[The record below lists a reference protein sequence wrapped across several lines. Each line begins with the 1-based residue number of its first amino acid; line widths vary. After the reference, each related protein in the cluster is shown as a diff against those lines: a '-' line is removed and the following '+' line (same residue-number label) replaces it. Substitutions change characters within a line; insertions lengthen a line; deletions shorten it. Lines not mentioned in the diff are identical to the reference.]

1 MPETEFKGE
10 GLPVEPEVEEV
21 AAELATEVAEEAV
34 PETEFKGEGLPAEP
48 EVEEIAAGL
57 DSEPVTVDRLA
68 MEPAPLMMDQTAM

>member
-1 MPETEFKGE
+1 
-10 GLPVEPEVEEV
+10 
-21 AAELATEVAEEAV
+21 V
-34 PETEFKGEGLPAEP
+34 PETEFEDEGLPVEP